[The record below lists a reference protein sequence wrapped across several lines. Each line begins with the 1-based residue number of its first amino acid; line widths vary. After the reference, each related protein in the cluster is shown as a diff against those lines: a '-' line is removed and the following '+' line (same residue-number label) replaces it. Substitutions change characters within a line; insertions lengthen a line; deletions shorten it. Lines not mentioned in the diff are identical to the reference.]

1 MPTTEVPALPT
12 SPDIAPVTAQDR
24 QEVSDLMSRFYG
36 NARTMRDFTELT
48 PESMEVIYT
57 LAYNFY
63 NAGKYDEAEK
73 IFRFL
78 ANLDHFERKY
88 WKGLGASREGLQKFA
103 EALQVYG
110 YLGMMDI
117 HDPYPALQAAK
128 CFIALGKTAEAV
140 SGLRAAAF
148 NSENRPEHAELH
160 EQATAML
167 AVVQEDAKSAPPAP
181 ATA

>member
-1 MPTTEVPALPT
+1 MPTTEAPT
-12 SPDIAPVTAQDR
+12 TPTATDTAPVTAQDR
-24 QEVSDLMSRFYG
+24 KEVGDLLSRFYG

-48 PESMEVIYT
+48 PESMEVIYK

-63 NAGKYDEAEK
+63 NAGKYDEAEQ
-73 IFRFL
+73 IFRLL

-88 WKGLGASREGLQKFA
+88 WKGLGASREGLQKF
-103 EALQVYG
+103 EDALQVYG

-148 NSENRPEHAELH
+148 NSKDLPEHAELH
-160 EQATAML
+160 EQATAL
-167 AVVQEDAKSAPPAP
+167 LSVAEENAKSA